1 MASGD
6 RGSWRATGFT
16 SQRVMIVAALFI
28 VGYFGVS
35 IASNAITHMRLARQE
50 TALRQE
56 ITVLEQ
62 REARLRALR
71 GYMESDTFVEAVARE
86 NGLVRP
92 GEIAVVTVS
101 SGQVAE
107 TEALQ
112 PGDPWWFR
120 YLHESDRR

>member
-1 MASGD
+1 MAAGD

-16 SQRVMIVAALFI
+16 SRRVMIVAALFI

-50 TALRQE
+50 ASLRQE
-56 ITVLEQ
+56 IAVLER
-62 REARLRALR
+62 REARLQALR
-71 GYMESDTFVEAVARE
+71 RYMEGDAFVEAVARE

-92 GEIAVVTVS
+92 GEVAVVTVS
-101 SGQVAE
+101 SGRVAE
-107 TEALQ
+107 NNALR

>member
-1 MASGD
+1 MVTGE
-6 RGSWRATGFT
+6 RGGWWAAGFT
-16 SQRVMIVAALFI
+16 ARRVMIVAALFI

-35 IASNAITHMRLARQE
+35 IASNAITHLRLANE
-50 TALRQE
+50 EAALRSE
-56 ITVLEQ
+56 IASLER
-62 REARLRALR
+62 REARLQALR
-71 GYMESDTFVEAVARE
+71 RYMESDAFAEAVARE

-101 SGQVAE
+101 ATRSAE
-107 TEALQ
+107 TEILG

>member
-1 MASGD
+1 MAAGD

-16 SQRVMIVAALFI
+16 PRRVMIVAALFI

-35 IASNAITHMRLARQE
+35 IASNAITHVRLARQE

-56 ITVLEQ
+56 IGALER
-62 REARLRALR
+62 REARLQALR
-71 GYMESDTFVEAVARE
+71 GYMESDAFVEAVARE

-92 GEIAVVTVS
+92 GEVAVVTVS
-101 SGQVAE
+101 SGRVVE
-107 TEALQ
+107 SEALQ